1 MLSLPTRVS
10 HEENTQIQTKT
21 HLQQAYLL
29 QTDLLKPTWTYPG
42 SSSPETQPIT
52 VSEQVLHTSAQTPA
66 QNRIEPRFG
75 ATNILPRTVE
85 STTSSQETAKW
96 KSTNNN
102 NNNSTKSLIEFRFSF
117 VLFPSSKIPSLLRRW
132 RSRTAQINQR
142 IPWRIAKQQTNIP
155 PRNERTTQ
163 IKK

>member
-1 MLSLPTRVS
+1 MLSLPTRVP
-10 HEENTQIQTKT
+10 HWENTQIQTKT
-21 HLQQAYLL
+21 HHLKQAYLL

-52 VSEQVLHTSAQTPA
+52 VSEQVLHTSAQTLA

-75 ATNILPRTVE
+75 ATNILPSTVE
-85 STTSSQETAKW
+85 STTSSQGTAKW
-96 KSTNNN
+96 KSNNN
-102 NNNSTKSLIEFRFSF
+102 NNNSTESLIEFRFRF
-117 VLFPSSKIPSLLRRW
+117 VSFPSSKMPSLLRRCQP
-132 RSRTAQINQR
+132 RTAQINQR
-142 IPWRIAKQQTNIP
+142 IPWRTAKQQTNIL